1 MNMDA
6 SFFNKSLCTEIIAQ
20 GDKYW
25 LILRSLFNHLML
37 IFATRPHLMLGM
49 EWFVVK
55 LGTSRE
61 VRSLDADIKL
71 FKIETMLPEVIPKKY
86 ENLPIDKITYEGAY
100 IRTLTLLIL
109 EGIIQD
115 HQANYKNGS

>member
-1 MNMDA
+1 
-6 SFFNKSLCTEIIAQ
+6 
-20 GDKYW
+20 
-25 LILRSLFNHLML
+25 
-37 IFATRPHLMLGM
+37 MLGM

-61 VRSLDADIKL
+61 VRSLDAEIKL

-86 ENLPIDKITYEGAY
+86 ESLPIDKITYEGAY

-115 HQANYKNGS
+115 HHANYKNGT